1 MIARPTT
8 TSRRKFVL
16 GTLGAAGSLTL
27 WSLPT
32 VSAAQ
37 GSTDPTLTKAVLPNY
52 RFVVGFGAGG
62 VPDAAARAVAAK
74 LSEKWKVPAIVE
86 SKLGAGGTLAAQAVL
101 AAPADGRT
109 ILSVSPAHATA
120 PAIFRKLNYDTL
132 RDFAPVTLIGEGPAL
147 ILVPNELK
155 ARTVGDLV
163 AMAASSP
170 GKLNYAS
177 AGVGSSS
184 HFAAELLR
192 SQAGIDVTNIPYKS
206 IGEAL
211 TEVIAGRVQFHIAP
225 YISAIGLV
233 KEGKLRALAV
243 TGKRRLAELP
253 DVPTAAESGLPAY
266 EWTFWYGLL
275 VSAKTPE
282 PIVEQ
287 LHRELTGI
295 LKLPEVQKQLST
307 MGVEVAAGSPAEF
320 RRLLE
325 TEVTKYA
332 RIAKAANIQPE

>member
-1 MIARPTT
+1 
-8 TSRRKFVL
+8 V
-16 GTLGAAGSLTL
+16 
-27 WSLPT
+27 
-32 VSAAQ
+32 
-37 GSTDPTLTKAVLPNY
+37 
-52 RFVVGFGAGG
+52 
-62 VPDAAARAVAAK
+62 K
-74 LSEKWKVPAIVE
+74 LSEISKIPAIVE
-86 SKLGAGGTLAAQAVL
+86 NKLGAGGTLAAQALL

-155 ARTVGDLV
+155 VRTVGDLV
-163 AMAASSP
+163 AMAKGSP

-177 AGVGSSS
+177 AGIGSSS

-192 SQAGIDVTNIPYKS
+192 SQAGIDVVNIPYKS

-243 TGKRRLAELP
+243 TGKRRLADLP
-253 DVPTAAESGLPAY
+253 DVPTAVESGLPAY

-275 VSAKTPE
+275 VSAKTPDVL
-282 PIVEQ
+282 VEK

-295 LKLPEVQKQLST
+295 LKLPDVQKQLST
-307 MGVEVAAGSPAEF
+307 MGVEVSAGSPAEF

-325 TEVTKYA
+325 TEVAKYA